1 MAIRTSFI
9 SFLAFLVG
17 DSMTGKSGRVI
28 LIVVA
33 VAVSVGACAV
43 WWRQRPDVTA
53 AVAVPRLPRI
63 RPDYSGVTVPPN
75 IAPLN
80 FLIGERGSRFLVR
93 VTAEAGDSIEIV
105 SRTPKIAIP
114 ADDWRKLLNAN
125 RGKELRFVVHA
136 EQDKRWQRYEP
147 IVNRVAGDD
156 IDGYIAYRLIEPVH
170 TTWHQIA
177 VHQRDL
183 TTYRESV
190 VLDGMSF
197 GKSCV
202 NCHSFANNDPNRML
216 IGIRSEAFGN
226 ATILVADGAV
236 KKIGARFGYTAW
248 HPSGQAAAYSINRV
262 RQFFHSAGAEVRD
275 VIDLDSALGYYLVQ
289 TGNVKMVPGASD
301 KRRLETYPTWSPD
314 GRYLYYCSAPML
326 WEDREEISRTSYAE
340 VKYDLMR
347 IGYDLATDEWGDP
360 ELVLS
365 SQETNLSIL
374 QPRISPDG
382 RFLLFCMCRYGCF
395 PAFQPT
401 SDLYMMDLDTGE
413 YAKLDINSEFSE
425 SWHSWSN
432 NGRWIAFSSKRR
444 GAPFTRCY
452 LSFVDNSGKAHK
464 PFILPQYEPDFYDSF
479 LKTVSVPELITGPV
493 PVTART
499 MASVARS
506 DEVITVDAIT
516 GASPPV
522 DGLPMRE

>member
-1 MAIRTSFI
+1 M
-9 SFLAFLVG
+9 
-17 DSMTGKSGRVI
+17 MGKSGRVI

-43 WWRQRPDVTA
+43 WWRPRPDVTA
-53 AVAVPRLPRI
+53 ALAVPRLPRI
-63 RPDYSGVTVPPN
+63 RPDYSGITVPPN

-80 FLIGERGSRFLVR
+80 FSIRERGSRFLVQ
-93 VTAEAGDSIEIV
+93 VTAEAGGSIEIV

-114 ADDWRKLLNAN
+114 ADDWRELLDAN

-216 IGIRSEAFGN
+216 IGTRSETYGS

-236 KKIGARFGYTAW
+236 KKIGTRFGYSAW
-248 HPSGQAAAYSINRV
+248 HPSGQTAAYSINRV
-262 RQFFHSAGAEVRD
+262 RQFFHSATAEVRD
-275 VIDLDSALGYYLVQ
+275 VIDLDSALGYYLVR
-289 TGNVKMVPGASD
+289 TGNVKLVPGAAD

-326 WEDREEISRTSYAE
+326 WEDREEISRTRYAE

-347 IGYDLATDEWGDP
+347 IDYDPDGGNWG
-360 ELVLS
+360 ELEAVL
-365 SQETNLSIL
+365 LSADTGMSITE
-374 QPRISPDG
+374 PRVSPDG

-395 PAFQPT
+395 PVFHPT
-401 SDLYMMDLDTGE
+401 SDLYMMDLDSGE
-413 YAKLDINSEFSE
+413 YAPLDINSKFSE
-425 SWHSWSN
+425 SWHSWSS
-432 NGRWIAFSSKRR
+432 NGRWIAFASKRCDGVFGR
-444 GAPFTRCY
+444 IYFSY
-452 LSFVDNSGKAHK
+452 VDESGHAHR
-464 PFILPQYEPDFYDSF
+464 PLLLPQEAPTFYDS
-479 LKTVSVPELITGPV
+479 LIKTFSVPELAPFPAPV
-493 PVTART
+493 HSRILGRVIRGLGTRQGNDPASQT
-499 MASVARS
+499 MRS
-506 DEVITVDAIT
+506 GGHSQDF
-516 GASPPV
+516 
-522 DGLPMRE
+522 